1 MRKFTPAFVW
11 AGGGLFVAA
20 LAICGDTYVRRWAR
34 PHPFDAAAIV
44 VDALLFSIFALH
56 HSLFARDGVKQSLA
70 RWVTEPL
77 LRSTYVWTAS
87 ALLITVCAAWR
98 PVGGEVFRHAGLL
111 AVAHDMAQVA
121 GVLIIAQAVR
131 RIDALELAGIH
142 PHAASEPLQISGPY
156 RWVRHPIYSGW
167 LLLTFGAAHMTG
179 DRLAFA
185 VISTSYLLIAMP
197 LEERALRASFGI
209 RYAEYQQLVRYRL
222 VPYVY

>member
-1 MRKFTPAFVW
+1 MPKFTSVVVW
-11 AGGGLFVAA
+11 AGGALFVAA
-20 LAICGDTYVRRWAR
+20 LAFCGYSYVVTWGQT
-34 PHPFDAAAIV
+34 PSFDGPAIV
-44 VDALLFSIFALH
+44 LDTVLFSIFALH
-56 HSLFARDGVKQSLA
+56 HSLFARDAVKAQVA
-70 RWVTEPL
+70 RWLREPL
-77 LRSTYVWTAS
+77 LRSTYVWIAS
-87 ALLITVCAAWR
+87 ALLIAVCAAWR

-111 AVAHDMAQVA
+111 ALAHGVAQAA
-121 GVLIIAQAVR
+121 GVVIIAQAVR

-142 PHAASEPLQISGPY
+142 PHSEGEPLQIGGPY

-197 LEERALRASFGI
+197 FEERALRASFGI